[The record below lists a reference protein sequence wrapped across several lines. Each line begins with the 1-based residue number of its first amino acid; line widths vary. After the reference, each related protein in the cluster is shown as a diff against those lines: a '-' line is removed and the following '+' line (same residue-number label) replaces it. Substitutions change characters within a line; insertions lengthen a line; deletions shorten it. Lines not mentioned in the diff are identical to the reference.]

1 MEKSTK
7 VVYLVSPDTG
17 NISNHLLALIA
28 GLDRQKFTPTVI
40 CSSGT
45 DFAAEV
51 AALGVKV
58 LPCDISPTFNPL
70 KDYSSVQQLRK
81 ILVKENPD
89 FLHMFGPRAGLVGRM
104 AINNKKRPRTV
115 VTIDDFLLK
124 EGENQQSFTAKLERY
139 LVPKTD
145 QYLALSQALG
155 MELIENVGITP
166 ELVNIIYPGIDFPPA
181 EITLHED
188 IRIGTFARLEP
199 KEGVEYFIRAA
210 ALILARFP
218 NTVYFIAGDG
228 PERPILSALVNTLGI
243 REGVYFIGKQDDIAD
258 FLSTLDVFV
267 YPSTRDPFGLIV
279 AKALAMHVPIV
290 ATKVGAVPEIIND
303 GVTGYLVNVKNPQ
316 QIADKVCEILS
327 ERDKAHAMADAGAA
341 AVRHRF
347 TNARMV
353 AETQS
358 IYDSLLLRR
367 RKVRGR

>member
-210 ALILARFP
+210 ALILARFSKHGLFYCWRWP
-218 NTVYFIAGDG
+218 GTSNIIGLSQYSWQFVKGY
-228 PERPILSALVNTLGI
+228 ILSVNKMTLPIFCLPLMFLFILQLV
-243 REGVYFIGKQDDIAD
+243 
-258 FLSTLDVFV
+258 
-267 YPSTRDPFGLIV
+267 TR
-279 AKALAMHVPIV
+279 LA
-290 ATKVGAVPEIIND
+290 
-303 GVTGYLVNVKNPQ
+303 
-316 QIADKVCEILS
+316 
-327 ERDKAHAMADAGAA
+327 
-341 AVRHRF
+341 
-347 TNARMV
+347 
-353 AETQS
+353 
-358 IYDSLLLRR
+358 
-367 RKVRGR
+367 